1 MLTRMP
7 RLSPTPPGEAAPA
20 LDRGPASAR
29 TSGRRIATL
38 GATILLAVLAG
49 LAVVHHRGWLA
60 VHSSSI
66 ASDWLVTLEVV
77 GRKSGKLIALPVVLA
92 RVDGER
98 YLVSMLGT
106 QAQWVLNVQAAHGKA
121 YLRSGRRHE
130 VHLEDVPVAQR
141 ASILLAYIK
150 RAPGARPHMLPLTP
164 QSPLADFERSAA
176 EYPVFRIVNGG

>member
-1 MLTRMP
+1 MHMKSSKVPLMVSFARFKQWMYRGNRP
-7 RLSPTPPGEAAPA
+7 HRLA
-20 LDRGPASAR
+20 
-29 TSGRRIATL
+29 RIANRLYAWVGSL
-38 GATILLAVLAG
+38 GITPNYME
-49 LAVVHHRGWLA
+49 
-60 VHSSSI
+60 
-66 ASDWLVTLEVV
+66 TLEVI
-77 GRKSGKLIALPVVLA
+77 GRKSGKIVSFPVVIT
-92 RVDGER
+92 VIDGER